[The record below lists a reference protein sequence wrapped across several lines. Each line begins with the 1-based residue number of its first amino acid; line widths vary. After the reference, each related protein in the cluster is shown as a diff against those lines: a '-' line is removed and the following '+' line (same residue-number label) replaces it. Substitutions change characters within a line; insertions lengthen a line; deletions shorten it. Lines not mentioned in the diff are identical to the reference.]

1 MATTKEVADHLKSNI
16 DWQRFVN
23 LCVSIGDQL
32 NDAQWRFFKAVVFE
46 NSMEAYS
53 DGSVEYVGEEGCDLL
68 VTLNGQ
74 VVRVEMK
81 YTEHALYTAK
91 GKLPRANS
99 QKITLMNSKGS
110 NTHKSLPVNYADFLL
125 VVGVRAAA
133 LVSKS
138 TLKQFININ
147 GDSIDASIPTNKME
161 FVFTPDTVTES
172 TVTVLNLREELNEAV
187 RRTLQKV
194 L

>member
-110 NTHKSLPVNYADFLL
+110 NTHKSLPANYADFLL